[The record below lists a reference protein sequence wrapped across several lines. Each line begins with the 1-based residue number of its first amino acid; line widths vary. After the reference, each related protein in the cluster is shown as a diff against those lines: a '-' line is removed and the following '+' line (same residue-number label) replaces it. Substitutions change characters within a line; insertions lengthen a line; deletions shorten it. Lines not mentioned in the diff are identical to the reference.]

1 MKKEE
6 VQTIIESIMKK
17 LTFTESIDELVVFYQ
32 REHYPIPLWLNIKS
46 ENNERADTEHS
57 IWKDILPNM
66 HIRPEMVHI
75 SETICPECG
84 EKCIGLY
91 FLSPPWTWKAL
102 CGRGGHMVICPNCPK
117 MVEFELTI
125 MN

>member
-1 MKKEE
+1 M
-6 VQTIIESIMKK
+6 QTIIESIMKK

-46 ENNERADTEHS
+46 ENNERTKIEHS

-91 FLSPPWTWKAL
+91 FLSPPWSWKAL

-117 MVEFELTI
+117 MVEFGLTI